1 MRKVVHIAHSEDS
14 AKKIKDML
22 TANGFLVQLK
32 GEGGKNKK
40 AYEICVPFSEA
51 EDACDV
57 LREHQFHG

>member
-1 MRKVVHIAHSEDS
+1 MWKVVHIAHSEDS

-40 AYEICVPFSEA
+40 AYEICEHFSVSEEA
-51 EDACDV
+51 
-57 LREHQFHG
+57 